1 MLSKYGRMFVAEP
14 LAKLVMV
21 LHRAGVTPNMLTYIG
36 FAITAVSAFYLARG
50 SFVWGGAI
58 LLLAAFFDMLDGSLA
73 RATNQS
79 SVFGAFID
87 STLDRYAESITF
99 LALAYHYIV
108 TPGGDTQ
115 LILIFLVIVG
125 SIMVS
130 YTRARAEGLDIECKG
145 GFLQRPER
153 IVLLVIGLIV
163 GGLLPILWILAIFTN
178 FTALQRIYDVHAA
191 TSRPTPVLP
200 PPVTPSK
207 APAPGDN
214 QPV

>member
-1 MLSKYGRMFVAEP
+1 MLSKYGRRFVAEP

-99 LALAYHYIV
+99 LALAYYYII

-115 LILIFLVIVG
+115 LILIFLIIVG
-125 SIMVS
+125 SLMVS
-130 YTRARAEGLDIECKG
+130 YTRARRGPPHRV
-145 GFLQRPER
+145 QRR
-153 IVLLVIGLIV
+153 LL
-163 GGLLPILWILAIFTN
+163 
-178 FTALQRIYDVHAA
+178 AA
-191 TSRPTPVLP
+191 TGAHHSLGDRANRGRAAAHPVDSGDLHQLHGPAAHLRRLCGHEPPDARPAAAGHTGQGARPR
-200 PPVTPSK
+200 
-207 APAPGDN
+207 
-214 QPV
+214 